1 MSFFKNLLKC
11 SYIADK
17 NLKFMGDKIVKLTAE
32 NFEQE
37 VLKSE
42 IPVLVDF
49 WAPWCN
55 PCVMMGKILE
65 EVAEEIFGKIK
76 IAKLNVD
83 DGANQDLAARY
94 GVQGIPALKIF
105 KNGQIV
111 KEMVGLQSKE
121 GLLKFLY
128 EYI

>member
-1 MSFFKNLLKC
+1 MS
-11 SYIADK
+11 
-17 NLKFMGDKIVKLTAE
+17 DKIVQLTAE

-42 IPVLVDF
+42 VLVLVDF

-55 PCVMMGKILE
+55 PCVMIGKILE
-65 EVAEEIFGKIK
+65 EIADEVVGKVK

-83 DGANQDLAARY
+83 DALNRDLAEKY
-94 GVQGIPALKIF
+94 GIQGIPALKIF
-105 KNGQIV
+105 KNGKVV

-121 GLLKFLY
+121 GLLAEVSSL
-128 EYI
+128 